1 MIQRHTQKVLVTFD
15 KQSDGVYRWKKIEQE
30 LRWNP
35 TTVNFKMCEMCIYRQ
50 KGSECF
56 VVRDKAE
63 TTYSIQSEVEVSQ
76 KGIFCRGECSGFEV
90 WDHSQHESRV
100 NLKNKTESH

>member
-1 MIQRHTQKVLVTFD
+1 
-15 KQSDGVYRWKKIEQE
+15 
-30 LRWNP
+30 
-35 TTVNFKMCEMCIYRQ
+35 
-50 KGSECF
+50 

-76 KGIFCRGECSGFEV
+76 KEIFCRGERLVFEV
-90 WDHSQHESRV
+90 WEHSQHESTV